1 MSNTQPHPGDMR
13 AAFTGLILG
22 CIALAII
29 LYSVVRWTDARFEGH
44 EAPAAGAT
52 APAATGH

>member
-13 AAFTGLILG
+13 AAFTGLVLG
-22 CIALAII
+22 AVAIAAI
-29 LYSVVRWTDARFEGH
+29 LYAVVRWTDARFEGH

-52 APAATGH
+52 TPATGH